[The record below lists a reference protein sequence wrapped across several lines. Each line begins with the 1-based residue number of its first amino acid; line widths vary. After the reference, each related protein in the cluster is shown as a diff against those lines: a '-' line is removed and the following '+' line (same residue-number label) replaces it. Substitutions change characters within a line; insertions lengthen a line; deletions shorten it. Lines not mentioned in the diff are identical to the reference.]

1 MDKIEE
7 LLNAKKNDRATPL
20 QLRALTDK
28 SYKNKTT
35 HSQNND
41 EINFELATYGDAV
54 LKLALCKVYRD
65 KKTYGDAILKCV
77 LCKIYFERE
86 DEDNFGFKGKLT
98 EWKKQY
104 ESDEVLVQ
112 VIAKHY
118 NLLGFLRYDEKGNGK
133 PEEQKPKD
141 YEYKGRNE
149 GRHKYIAT
157 AMEACIAAV
166 YIENGENEVIEIVK
180 QWIEW
185 IDKVTNS
192 SDT

>member
-7 LLNAKKNDRATPL
+7 LLNAKKNDRTTPL

-54 LKLALCKVYRD
+54 LK
-65 KKTYGDAILKCV
+65 CV

-104 ESDEVLVQ
+104 ESDEVLVKF
-112 VIAKHY
+112 IARHY
-118 NLLGFLRYDEKGNGK
+118 DILNLNCLNFDRGDTKKPHDYDYQGKNAKRRY
-133 PEEQKPKD
+133 
-141 YEYKGRNE
+141 
-149 GRHKYIAT
+149 KYIAT

-185 IDKVTNS
+185 IDESKS
-192 SDT
+192 

>member
-1 MDKIEE
+1 MNKIEE

-41 EINFELATYGDAV
+41 EINFELATYGDA
-54 LKLALCKVYRD
+54 
-65 KKTYGDAILKCV
+65 ILKCV
-77 LCKIYFERE
+77 LCKIYFEKE

-104 ESDEVLVQ
+104 ESDEVLVR
-112 VIAKHY
+112 VVAKHY
-118 NLLGFLRYDEKGNGK
+118 NLLNFLEFDRDDKKKPHDYDYQGKNAKRRY
-133 PEEQKPKD
+133 
-141 YEYKGRNE
+141 
-149 GRHKYIAT
+149 KYIAT

-180 QWIEW
+180 QWIQW
-185 IDKVTNS
+185 IDESKS
-192 SDT
+192 

>member
-7 LLNAKKNDRATPL
+7 LLKDPKTDL
-20 QLRALTDK
+20 QKQALTDK
-28 SYKNKTT
+28 SYKKKP
-35 HSQNND
+35 NNQD
-41 EINFELATYGDAV
+41 CKINFELA
-54 LKLALCKVYRD
+54 
-65 KKTYGDAILKCV
+65 TYGDAILKCV

-104 ESDEVLVQ
+104 ESDEVLVKF
-112 VIAKHY
+112 IARHY
-118 NLLGFLRYDEKGNGK
+118 YDILNCLNFDRDDTKKPHDYDYQGKNAKRRY
-133 PEEQKPKD
+133 
-141 YEYKGRNE
+141 
-149 GRHKYIAT
+149 KYIAT

-180 QWIEW
+180 KWIRW
-185 IDKVTNS
+185 IDKETNS

>member
-54 LKLALCKVYRD
+54 LKLALCKIYREYKENGLRFFENLSD
-65 KKTYGDAILKCV
+65 WNKK
-77 LCKIYFERE
+77 
-86 DEDNFGFKGKLT
+86 
-98 EWKKQY
+98 Y
-104 ESDEVLVQ
+104 ESDKVLVR

-118 NLLGFLRYDEKGNGK
+118 NLLNFLRYDEKGNRK
-133 PEEQKPKD
+133 PEEQKPQD
-141 YEYKGRNE
+141 YDHKGQNDND
-149 GRHKYIAT
+149 RHKYIAT

-166 YIENGENEVIEIVK
+166 YIENGEKEVIEIVK
-180 QWIEW
+180 QWIQW
-185 IDKVTNS
+185 IDESKS
-192 SDT
+192 

>member
-1 MDKIEE
+1 MILGRKKMDKIEE
-7 LLNAKKNDRATPL
+7 LLNAKENNRATPL

-41 EINFELATYGDAV
+41 EINFELATYGDA
-54 LKLALCKVYRD
+54 
-65 KKTYGDAILKCV
+65 ILKCA

-86 DEDNFGFKGKLT
+86 NKDNFGFKGKLT

-104 ESDEVLVQ
+104 ESDEVLVKF
-112 VIAKHY
+112 IARHY
-118 NLLGFLRYDEKGNGK
+118 DILNFLNFDSSDTKKPQDYRYEDKNAK
-133 PEEQKPKD
+133 RR
-141 YEYKGRNE
+141 Y
-149 GRHKYIAT
+149 KYIAT

-166 YIENGENEVIEIVK
+166 YIENGEDEVIEIVK
-180 QWIEW
+180 KWIRW
-185 IDKVTNS
+185 IDKKTNS

>member
-41 EINFELATYGDAV
+41 EINFELATYGDA
-54 LKLALCKVYRD
+54 
-65 KKTYGDAILKCV
+65 ILKCA

-86 DEDNFGFKGKLT
+86 NKDNFGFKGKLT

-104 ESDEVLVQ
+104 GSDEVLVKF
-112 VIAKHY
+112 IARHY
-118 NLLGFLRYDEKGNGK
+118 DILNFLNFDNSDTKKPQDYKYEDKNAKRRY
-133 PEEQKPKD
+133 
-141 YEYKGRNE
+141 
-149 GRHKYIAT
+149 KYIAT

-166 YIENGENEVIEIVK
+166 YIENGESEVVEIVE
-180 QWIEW
+180 QWIKL
-185 IDKVTNS
+185 IDESKS
-192 SDT
+192 

>member
-7 LLNAKKNDRATPL
+7 LLKDPKTDL
-20 QLRALTDK
+20 QKQALTDK
-28 SYKNKTT
+28 SYKKTP
-35 HSQNND
+35 NNQD
-41 EINFELATYGDAV
+41 CKINFELA
-54 LKLALCKVYRD
+54 
-65 KKTYGDAILKCV
+65 TYGDAILKCV
-77 LCKIYFERE
+77 LCKIYFKRE

-104 ESDEVLVQ
+104 ESDEVLVKF
-112 VIAKHY
+112 IARNYDILNFLNFDRDDTKKPHDYDYQGKHAKR
-118 NLLGFLRYDEKGNGK
+118 RY
-133 PEEQKPKD
+133 
-141 YEYKGRNE
+141 
-149 GRHKYIAT
+149 KYIAT
-157 AMEACIAAV
+157 AIEACIAAV

>member
-7 LLNAKKNDRATPL
+7 LLKDPKTDL
-20 QLRALTDK
+20 QKQALTDK
-28 SYKNKTT
+28 SYKKTP
-35 HSQNND
+35 NNQD
-41 EINFELATYGDAV
+41 CKINFELA
-54 LKLALCKVYRD
+54 
-65 KKTYGDAILKCV
+65 TYGDAILKCV
-77 LCKIYFERE
+77 LCKIYFEKE

-104 ESDEVLVQ
+104 ESDEVLVKF
-112 VIAKHY
+112 IARHY
-118 NLLGFLRYDEKGNGK
+118 DILNLNCLNFDGDDTKKPHDYDYQGKNAKRRY
-133 PEEQKPKD
+133 
-141 YEYKGRNE
+141 
-149 GRHKYIAT
+149 KYLAT
-157 AMEACIAAV
+157 AMEASIAAV

>member
-7 LLNAKKNDRATPL
+7 LLNAKENNRATPL

-41 EINFELATYGDAV
+41 EINFELATYGDA
-54 LKLALCKVYRD
+54 
-65 KKTYGDAILKCV
+65 ILKCA
-77 LCKIYFERE
+77 LCKIYFERG

-104 ESDEVLVQ
+104 ESDEVLVR
-112 VIAKHY
+112 VVAKHY
-118 NLLGFLRYDEKGNGK
+118 NLLDFLKYDKEGNGK
-133 PEEQKPKD
+133 PEEQKPQD
-141 YEYKGRNE
+141 YEHKGQNDNDK
-149 GRHKYIAT
+149 HKYIAT

-166 YIENGENEVIEIVK
+166 YLENGENEVIEIVK
-180 QWIEW
+180 QWIQW
-185 IDKVTNS
+185 IDESKS
-192 SDT
+192 